1 LPQVLGKLPRVSAGA
16 RLRAVA
22 QRFGNSRRCQGFG
35 SDACFDCAC
44 TATCRRQRYSP
55 CWQHGSCWSRHA
67 DDLSQIAAEEL
78 DIAVEHVTMHG
89 TNTNTSPFDRSTA
102 ASRSTGVMGN
112 AIRSAAG
119 ELRQQ
124 IIDAAAEVLHAE
136 QKNINLKTGEVIC
149 GDKRVSTARFEYVF
163 RDARGGCGSYSVVDR
178 SIWHS

>member
-1 LPQVLGKLPRVSAGA
+1 
-16 RLRAVA
+16 
-22 QRFGNSRRCQGFG
+22 
-35 SDACFDCAC
+35 
-44 TATCRRQRYSP
+44 
-55 CWQHGSCWSRHA
+55 
-67 DDLSQIAAEEL
+67 LSQIAAEEL

-102 ASRSTGVMGN
+102 ASRSTSVMGN

-149 GDKRVSTARFEYVF
+149 GDKRVSTARFEYFGMPV
-163 RDARGGCGSYSVVDR
+163 AVVVVTPWWIGQFGTPEYAPMNR
-178 SIWHS
+178 PIG